1 MQRKGPLPGKMFA
14 WCIPRQRFAGHFEY
28 TESISC
34 QNQLILDA
42 WRRYLARE
50 GRFYRPGLL
59 WEYIRAI
66 FCQNAALRLLGMRF
80 EGASFRERAL
90 VCPKCVSKTLRLGA
104 AGLWCALPLPRRPPR
119 CGLWRRRCRSP
130 GALPRVAGVGGGS
143 TDRTEAEPFAAKR
156 SETG

>member
-14 WCIPRQRFAGHFEY
+14 WCIPQRRFAGHFEY
-28 TESISC
+28 MESISC

-66 FCQNAALRLLGMRF
+66 FCQNAALRLPEMRF
-80 EGASFRERAL
+80 EGAGAPSSVRNESRKRFVSAL
-90 VCPKCVSKTLRLGA
+90 QGFGV
-104 AGLWCALPLPRRPPR
+104 
-119 CGLWRRRCRSP
+119 RCRSP
-130 GALPRVAGVGGGS
+130 GAPRVAGVGGGS